1 MQKELIIEFENEL
14 KSIFDYWSTN
24 TIDEK
29 NGGFV
34 GALDNE
40 NTVLEIAPKGAVLNA
55 RILWSFSAGYNF
67 NQNTLYL
74 QLAERS
80 FNYLKDHFIDHEMG
94 GAYWSVDAFGNP
106 LDTKKQIYA
115 LSFAIYGLAEYYKA
129 SKNQEALDLAISLF
143 DAIEKYSFD
152 AENGGYLEAL
162 TRDWK
167 PIDDL
172 RLSDKDANE
181 KKSMNT
187 HLHILEGYTNLYR
200 YWPDAHLKEKITH
213 LLAIFNQHILD
224 SATKHLVLF
233 FDEKWNSKHNIIS
246 YGHDI
251 EASWLML
258 EAAEVI
264 GDKKLIHH
272 FEQLAVEIAHAS
284 TEGIDDVGAMI
295 YELEVD
301 TKHQIV
307 ERHWWVQAEAMVGFL
322 NAYQLSKDEAFF
334 NHFVSVW
341 DFTKKH
347 IIDYKNGECFWGV
360 NKDFSLMQGEDKAGF
375 WKCPY
380 HNSRACIEVIKRLK
394 KINSAGNSILLEDAP
409 PSY

>member
-1 MQKELIIEFENEL
+1 MQFQTLALSIKNMQNQFIIEFEFEL

-29 NGGFV
+29 NGGFF

-40 NTVLEIAPKGAVLNA
+40 NTVIENAPKGAVLNA

-67 NQNTLYL
+67 NQDIHYL
-74 QLAERS
+74 KLAERS
-80 FNYLKDHFIDHEMG
+80 FNYLKDHFIDPEMG
-94 GAYWSVDAFGNP
+94 GVYWSVDTFGNP

-115 LSFAIYGLAEYYKA
+115 LSFAIYGLAEYYHA
-129 SKNQEALDLAISLF
+129 SKNQEALDMAISLF
-143 DAIEKYSFD
+143 QDIEKHSYD
-152 AENGGYLEAL
+152 TENGGYLEAL
-162 TRDWK
+162 TRDWQ

-200 YWPDAHLKEKITH
+200 YWPDAHLKEKITD
-213 LLAIFNQHILD
+213 LLAIFNQHILNH
-224 SATKHLVLF
+224 STKHLVLF
-233 FDEKWNSKHNIIS
+233 FDEKWNSNYNIVS

-258 EAAEVI
+258 EAAEVT
-264 GDKKLIHH
+264 GDDKLVHH
-272 FEQLAVEIAHAS
+272 FEQLAVEIAYAS
-284 TEGIDDVGAMI
+284 EEGIDADGAMI

-301 TKHQIV
+301 KNHQIA

-322 NAYQLSKDEAFF
+322 NAYQLSKEGAFF
-334 NHFVSVW
+334 THFVSIW
-341 DFTKKH
+341 NFTKKH
-347 IIDYKNGECFWGV
+347 IIDHENGEWFWGV
-360 NKDFSLMQGEDKAGF
+360 HKDLSLMQGEDKAGF

-394 KINSAGNSILLEDAP
+394 KIHST
-409 PSY
+409 